1 MNYLKKFRQRPAR
14 ERHNAVMIGTVLG
27 GVLVISGWAVLIPYE
42 LGVKKTADHSNT
54 PSEFRPFSLLK
65 DSVKNSYTQI
75 VGGAGNADILK
86 KRGGV
91 DNSEG
96 LIVVPNPSED
106 VANAEIHE
114 TSAQ

>member
-1 MNYLKKFRQRPAR
+1 MNYLKKLREKPAR
-14 ERHNAVMIGTVLG
+14 VRHNAVMIGTVLG
-27 GVLVISGWAVLIPYE
+27 GILLVSGWAVLIPYE
-42 LGVKKTADHSNT
+42 LGVKKTADRSST

-86 KRGGV
+86 KPGAR

-106 VANAEIHE
+106 VANAEIHD
-114 TSAQ
+114 TSAE